1 MHFKV
6 VFLSGIAAF
15 ISAAP
20 ATAGSGVY
28 FGGGLGIESPA
39 NSKWNVPSLK
49 QVGQYDLKSSNT
61 FTLDAGYK
69 FSTGLRIELQ
79 GQYGQFD
86 LSKLTPPSLV
96 APLKG
101 HISDSTLYLNAKYDF
116 EVFNGWGGTIG
127 AGLGSTWN
135 VAHGSTAAGF
145 SVLNGND
152 RAFAWQVSAG
162 ISHRV
167 LSNVDLQIEYRYQ
180 GSGTTT
186 ATQSGVGAFKFGS
199 LQSQTVTI
207 SAQVYIS
214 P

>member
-1 MHFKV
+1 MHFKRM
-6 VFLSGIAAF
+6 LLGGIAVLA
-15 ISAAP
+15 SSAP
-20 ATAGSGVY
+20 AAAGSGMY

-39 NSKWNVPSLK
+39 NSKWNVPSLH

-69 FSTGLRIELQ
+69 FGTGLRIELQ

-86 LSKLTPPSLV
+86 LSKLTPPSLA

-101 HISDSTLYLNAKYDF
+101 HISDVTLYLNAKYDF
-116 EVFNGWGGTIG
+116 EVFSGWGGTIG

-135 VAHGSTAAGF
+135 DSHGSTAAGF
-145 SVLNGND
+145 SVLSGND

-162 ISHRV
+162 ISHQV
-167 LSNVDLQIEYRYQ
+167 LSNVDLQVEYRYQ

-186 ATQSGVGAFKFGS
+186 ATQSGVGVFKFGS
-199 LQSQTVTI
+199 IQSQTVTI
-207 SAQVYIS
+207 SAQVYLA

>member
-1 MHFKV
+1 MHIKAM
-6 VFLSGIAAF
+6 LIAGIAVVA
-15 ISAAP
+15 SAAP
-20 ATAGSGVY
+20 AAATSGVY

-69 FSTGLRIELQ
+69 FGTGLRIELQ

-86 LSKLTPPSLV
+86 LSKLTPPSLA

-101 HISDSTLYLNAKYDF
+101 QVSDVTLYLNAKYDF
-116 EVFNGWGGTIG
+116 QVFSGWGGTIG
-127 AGLGSTWN
+127 AGLGSNWN
-135 VAHGSTAAGF
+135 TAHGSTTAGL
-145 SVLNGND
+145 SILNGND

-162 ISHRV
+162 VSHEV
-167 LSNVDLQIEYRYQ
+167 LSNVDLQVEYRYQ

-199 LQSQTVTI
+199 IQSQTVTI
-207 SAQVYIS
+207 SAQVYLS